1 MAKNKSKKTWPFVL
15 IFVLGFLLMM
25 YPMISNYYYR
35 IEANHEI
42 SDFQDGAKDLDD
54 AEVLRR
60 IELARAYNQTLD
72 PSKLGDPYTE
82 KEKEGVAAYA
92 KMLEVAEKIGFVE
105 VPKIDANLP
114 IYAGTSMEVLD
125 KGCGHLEGTSLPV
138 GGPSTHTVLTAH
150 RGLPRAKMFRELDKL
165 EVGDVFYI
173 HNIQTVLAYKVDR
186 ILTVEPSNF
195 DPILVE
201 EGKDRATLLTCTPY
215 MINSHRLLV
224 QGHRIPYTPPVD
236 EVDNGL
242 PFVNMNYR
250 DALLFALP
258 VFIILLIIYIYQ
270 WRTYRKQRDRVRALY
285 GLTRKDGDGGG
296 KKE

>member
-1 MAKNKSKKTWPFVL
+1 MARSKRKTWPFVV
-15 IFVLGFLLMM
+15 IFILGFLLMM

-35 IEANHEI
+35 IDANREI
-42 SDFQDGAKDLDD
+42 QEFQDGASKLDD
-54 AEVLRR
+54 VEILRR

-82 KEKEGVAAYA
+82 KEKEGIAAYA

-105 VPKIDANLP
+105 IPKIDVNLP

-138 GGPSTHTVLTAH
+138 GGPSTHAVLTAH
-150 RGLPRAKMFRELDKL
+150 RGLPKAKMFRDLDKL
-165 EVGDVFYI
+165 KEGDVFYV

-186 ILTVEPSNF
+186 IMTVEPSNF

-201 EGKDRATLLTCTPY
+201 EGKDYTTLLTCTPY

-224 QGHRIPYTPPVD
+224 RGHRIPYTPPVD
-236 EVDNGL
+236 ESNRGL
-242 PFVNMNYR
+242 PFVNMDFK

-258 VFIILLIIYIYQ
+258 LLILLALIYGYQ
-270 WRTYRKQRDRVRALY
+270 RKQFKKQRARVDALY
-285 GLTRKDGDGGG
+285 GLKK
-296 KKE
+296 KKEEKKDE

>member
-1 MAKNKSKKTWPFVL
+1 MTKNKSKKTWPFVL

-35 IEANHEI
+35 IEANNEI

-60 IELARAYNQTLD
+60 MELARAYNQTLD

-195 DPILVE
+195 EPILVQ

-285 GLTRKDGDGGG
+285 GLTRKDGDGDG

>member
-1 MAKNKSKKTWPFVL
+1 MAKTKRKTWPFAV

-35 IEANHEI
+35 IEANNEI
-42 SDFQDGAKDLDD
+42 QEFQDGANKLDD
-54 AEVLRR
+54 VEILRR

-82 KEKEGVAAYA
+82 KEKEGIAEYA
-92 KMLEVAEKIGFVE
+92 RMLEVAEKIGFVE
-105 VPKIDANLP
+105 IPTIDVNLP

-138 GGPSTHTVLTAH
+138 GGPSTHAVLTAH
-150 RGLPRAKMFRELDKL
+150 RGLPKAKMFRELDKL
-165 EVGDVFYI
+165 KEGDVFYV
-173 HNIQTVLAYKVDR
+173 HNIQTVLAYQVDR
-186 ILTVEPSNF
+186 IMTVEPSNF

-201 EGKDRATLLTCTPY
+201 EGKDYTTLLTCTPY

-224 QGHRIPYTPPVD
+224 RGHRIPYTPPVD
-236 EVDNGL
+236 ESNRGL
-242 PFVNMNYR
+242 PFVNMDFK

-258 VFIILLIIYIYQ
+258 LLILLALIYGYQ
-270 WRTYRKQRDRVRALY
+270 RKQFKKQRARVDALY
-285 GLTRKDGDGGG
+285 GLKK
-296 KKE
+296 KKEEKKDE

>member
-1 MAKNKSKKTWPFVL
+1 MARSKRKTWPFVV
-15 IFVLGFLLMM
+15 IFILGFLLMM

-35 IEANHEI
+35 MDANREI
-42 SDFQDGAKDLDD
+42 QEFQDGAKKLDD
-54 AEVLRR
+54 VEILRR

-82 KEKEGVAAYA
+82 KEKEGIAAYA

-105 VPKIDANLP
+105 IPKIDVNLP

-138 GGPSTHTVLTAH
+138 GGPSTHAVLTAH
-150 RGLPRAKMFRELDKL
+150 RGLPKAKMFRELDKL
-165 EVGDVFYI
+165 KEGDVFYV

-186 ILTVEPSNF
+186 IMTVEPSNF

-201 EGKDRATLLTCTPY
+201 EGKDYTTLLTCTPY

-224 QGHRIPYTPPVD
+224 RGHRIPYTPPVD
-236 EVDNGL
+236 ETNRGL
-242 PFVNMNYR
+242 PFINMDFR

-258 VFIILLIIYIYQ
+258 LLMLLALIYGYQ
-270 WRTYRKQRDRVRALY
+270 RKQFKKQRARVDALY
-285 GLTRKDGDGGG
+285 GLKK
-296 KKE
+296 KKEEKKDE

>member
-1 MAKNKSKKTWPFVL
+1 MLVFIV
-15 IFVLGFLLMM
+15 GFLLMM

-35 IEANHEI
+35 NEANQQITE
-42 SDFQDGAKDLDD
+42 FQDQAKKLEDG
-54 AEVLRR
+54 EILRR
-60 IELARAYNQTLD
+60 MELARAYNQTLD

-105 VPKIDANLP
+105 IPKIDVDLP

-150 RGLPRAKMFRELDKL
+150 RGLPKAKMFRELDKL
-165 EVGDVFYI
+165 KEGDVFYV

-201 EGKDRATLLTCTPY
+201 EGKDYATLLTCTPY

-224 QGHRIPYTPPVD
+224 RGHRIPYTPPVD
-236 EVDNGL
+236 EANRGL
-242 PFVNMNYR
+242 PFVDGNFK

-258 VFIILLIIYIYQ
+258 LFIVLLAIYLYE
-270 WRTYRKQRDRVRALY
+270 RNRYKKQRARVNALY
-285 GLTRKDGDGGG
+285 GLT
-296 KKE
+296 KKESDDDHETKDQ

>member
-1 MAKNKSKKTWPFVL
+1 MARSKRKTWPFVV
-15 IFVLGFLLMM
+15 IFILGFLLMM

-35 IEANHEI
+35 IEANREI
-42 SDFQDGAKDLDD
+42 QEFQDGANKLDD
-54 AEVLRR
+54 VEILRR

-82 KEKEGVAAYA
+82 KEKEGIAAYA

-105 VPKIDANLP
+105 IPKIDVNLP

-138 GGPSTHTVLTAH
+138 GGPSTHAVLTAH
-150 RGLPRAKMFRELDKL
+150 RGLPKAKMFRDLDKL
-165 EVGDVFYI
+165 KEGDVFYV

-186 ILTVEPSNF
+186 IMTVEPSNF

-201 EGKDRATLLTCTPY
+201 EGKDYTTLLTCTPY

-224 QGHRIPYTPPVD
+224 RGHRIPYTPPVD
-236 EVDNGL
+236 ETNRGL
-242 PFVNMNYR
+242 PFINMDFR

-258 VFIILLIIYIYQ
+258 LLILLSLIYGYQ
-270 WRTYRKQRDRVRALY
+270 RKQFKKQRARVDALY
-285 GLTRKDGDGGG
+285 GLKK
-296 KKE
+296 KKEEKDE

>member
-1 MAKNKSKKTWPFVL
+1 MARSKRKTWPFVV
-15 IFVLGFLLMM
+15 IFILGFLLMM

-35 IEANHEI
+35 IDANREI
-42 SDFQDGAKDLDD
+42 QEFQDGANKLDD
-54 AEVLRR
+54 VEILRR

-82 KEKEGVAAYA
+82 KEKEGIAAYA

-105 VPKIDANLP
+105 IPKIDVNLP

-125 KGCGHLEGTSLPV
+125 KGSGHLEGTSLPV
-138 GGPSTHTVLTAH
+138 GGPSTHAVLTAH
-150 RGLPRAKMFRELDKL
+150 RGLPKAKMFRDLDKL
-165 EVGDVFYI
+165 KEGDVFYV

-201 EGKDRATLLTCTPY
+201 EGKDYTTLLTCTPY

-224 QGHRIPYTPPVD
+224 RGHRIPYTPPVD
-236 EVDNGL
+236 ESNRGL
-242 PFVNMNYR
+242 PFVNMDFK

-258 VFIILLIIYIYQ
+258 LLILLALIYGYQ
-270 WRTYRKQRDRVRALY
+270 RKQFKKQRARVDALY
-285 GLTRKDGDGGG
+285 GLKK
-296 KKE
+296 KKEEKKDE

>member
-1 MAKNKSKKTWPFVL
+1 MTKNKSKKTWPFVL

-35 IEANHEI
+35 IEANQEI

-60 IELARAYNQTLD
+60 MELARAYNQTLD

-105 VPKIDANLP
+105 VPKIDVNLP

-285 GLTRKDGDGGG
+285 GLTKKDGDGDG

>member
-1 MAKNKSKKTWPFVL
+1 MARSKRKTWPFVV
-15 IFVLGFLLMM
+15 IFILGFLLMM

-35 IEANHEI
+35 IEANNEI
-42 SDFQDGAKDLDD
+42 QEFQDGANKLDD
-54 AEVLRR
+54 VEILRR

-82 KEKEGVAAYA
+82 KEKEGIAEYA
-92 KMLEVAEKIGFVE
+92 RMLEVAEKIGFVE
-105 VPKIDANLP
+105 IPTIDVNLP

-138 GGPSTHTVLTAH
+138 GGPSTHAVLTAH
-150 RGLPRAKMFRELDKL
+150 RGLPKAKMFRELDKL
-165 EVGDVFYI
+165 KEGDVFYV

-186 ILTVEPSNF
+186 IMTVEPSNF

-201 EGKDRATLLTCTPY
+201 EGKDYTTLLTCTPY

-224 QGHRIPYTPPVD
+224 RGHRIPYTPPVD
-236 EVDNGL
+236 ETNRGL
-242 PFVNMNYR
+242 PFINMDFK

-258 VFIILLIIYIYQ
+258 LLILLALIYGYQ
-270 WRTYRKQRDRVRALY
+270 RKQFKKQRARVDALY
-285 GLTRKDGDGGG
+285 GLKK
-296 KKE
+296 KKEEEKDE

>member
-1 MAKNKSKKTWPFVL
+1 MARSKRKTWPFVV
-15 IFVLGFLLMM
+15 IFILGFLLMM

-35 IEANHEI
+35 IEANREI
-42 SDFQDGAKDLDD
+42 QEFQDGANKLDD
-54 AEVLRR
+54 VEILRR

-82 KEKEGVAAYA
+82 KEKEGIAAYA

-105 VPKIDANLP
+105 IPKIDVNLP

-138 GGPSTHTVLTAH
+138 GGPSTHAVLTAH
-150 RGLPRAKMFRELDKL
+150 RGLPKAKMFRDLDKL
-165 EVGDVFYI
+165 KEGDVFYV

-186 ILTVEPSNF
+186 IMTVEPSNF

-201 EGKDRATLLTCTPY
+201 EGKDYTTLLTCTPY

-224 QGHRIPYTPPVD
+224 RGHRIPYTPPVD
-236 EVDNGL
+236 ESNRGL
-242 PFVNMNYR
+242 PFINMDFR

-258 VFIILLIIYIYQ
+258 LLILLALIYAYQ
-270 WRTYRKQRDRVRALY
+270 RKQFKKQRARVDALY
-285 GLTRKDGDGGG
+285 GLKK
-296 KKE
+296 KKEEKKDE

>member
-1 MAKNKSKKTWPFVL
+1 MASSKRKTWPFVV
-15 IFVLGFLLMM
+15 IFILGFLLMM

-35 IEANHEI
+35 IDANREI
-42 SDFQDGAKDLDD
+42 QEFQDGANKLDD
-54 AEVLRR
+54 VEILRR

-82 KEKEGVAAYA
+82 KEKEGIAAYA

-105 VPKIDANLP
+105 IPKIDVNLP

-138 GGPSTHTVLTAH
+138 GGPSTHAVLTAH
-150 RGLPRAKMFRELDKL
+150 RGLPKAKMFRDLDKL
-165 EVGDVFYI
+165 KEGDVFYV

-186 ILTVEPSNF
+186 IMTVEPSNF

-201 EGKDRATLLTCTPY
+201 EGKDYTTLLTCTPY

-224 QGHRIPYTPPVD
+224 RGHRIPYTPPVD
-236 EVDNGL
+236 ESNRGL
-242 PFVNMNYR
+242 PFINMDFR

-258 VFIILLIIYIYQ
+258 LLILLALIYAYQ
-270 WRTYRKQRDRVRALY
+270 RKQFKKQRARVDALY
-285 GLTRKDGDGGG
+285 GLKK
-296 KKE
+296 KKEEKDE

>member
-1 MAKNKSKKTWPFVL
+1 MARSKRKTWPFVV
-15 IFVLGFLLMM
+15 IFILGFLLMM

-35 IEANHEI
+35 IDANREI
-42 SDFQDGAKDLDD
+42 QEFQDGAKKLDD
-54 AEVLRR
+54 VEILRR

-82 KEKEGVAAYA
+82 KEKEGIAAYA

-105 VPKIDANLP
+105 IPKIDVNLP

-138 GGPSTHTVLTAH
+138 GGPSTHAVLTAH
-150 RGLPRAKMFRELDKL
+150 RGLPKAKMFRDLDKL
-165 EVGDVFYI
+165 KEGDVFYV

-186 ILTVEPSNF
+186 IMTVEPSNF

-201 EGKDRATLLTCTPY
+201 EGKDYTTLLTCTPY

-224 QGHRIPYTPPVD
+224 RGHRIPYTPPVD
-236 EVDNGL
+236 ESNRGL
-242 PFVNMNYR
+242 PFVNMDFK

-258 VFIILLIIYIYQ
+258 LLILLALIYGYQ
-270 WRTYRKQRDRVRALY
+270 RKQFKKQRARVDALY
-285 GLTRKDGDGGG
+285 GLKK
-296 KKE
+296 KKEEKKDE

>member
-1 MAKNKSKKTWPFVL
+1 MARSKRKTWPFVV
-15 IFVLGFLLMM
+15 IFILGFLLMM

-35 IEANHEI
+35 IEANREI
-42 SDFQDGAKDLDD
+42 QEFQDGANKLDD
-54 AEVLRR
+54 VEILRR

-82 KEKEGVAAYA
+82 KEKEGIAAYA

-105 VPKIDANLP
+105 IPKIDVNLP

-138 GGPSTHTVLTAH
+138 GGPSTHAVLTAH
-150 RGLPRAKMFRELDKL
+150 RGLPKAKMFRDLDKL
-165 EVGDVFYI
+165 KEGDVFYV

-186 ILTVEPSNF
+186 IMTVEPSNF

-201 EGKDRATLLTCTPY
+201 EGKDYTTLLTCTPY

-224 QGHRIPYTPPVD
+224 RGHRIPYTPPVD
-236 EVDNGL
+236 ETNRGL
-242 PFVNMNYR
+242 PFVNMDFK

-258 VFIILLIIYIYQ
+258 LLILLALIYGYQ
-270 WRTYRKQRDRVRALY
+270 RKQFKKQRARVDALY
-285 GLTRKDGDGGG
+285 GLKK
-296 KKE
+296 KKEEEKDE

>member
-1 MAKNKSKKTWPFVL
+1 MARSKRKTWPFVV
-15 IFVLGFLLMM
+15 IFILGFLLMM

-35 IEANHEI
+35 IEANNEI
-42 SDFQDGAKDLDD
+42 QEFQDGAKKLDD
-54 AEVLRR
+54 VEILRR

-82 KEKEGVAAYA
+82 KEKEGIAAYA

-105 VPKIDANLP
+105 IPKIDVNLP

-138 GGPSTHTVLTAH
+138 GGPSTHAVLTAH
-150 RGLPRAKMFRELDKL
+150 RGLPKAKMFRDLDKL
-165 EVGDVFYI
+165 KEGDVFYV

-186 ILTVEPSNF
+186 IMTVEPSNF

-201 EGKDRATLLTCTPY
+201 EGKDYTTLLTCTPY

-224 QGHRIPYTPPVD
+224 RGHRIPYTPPVD
-236 EVDNGL
+236 ETNRGL
-242 PFVNMNYR
+242 PFVNMDFK

-258 VFIILLIIYIYQ
+258 LLILLALIYGYQ
-270 WRTYRKQRDRVRALY
+270 RKQFKKQRARVDALY
-285 GLTRKDGDGGG
+285 GLKK
-296 KKE
+296 KKEEKKDE

>member
-1 MAKNKSKKTWPFVL
+1 MARSKRKTWPFVV
-15 IFVLGFLLMM
+15 IFILGFLLMM
-25 YPMISNYYYR
+25 YPLISNYYYR
-35 IEANHEI
+35 IDANREI
-42 SDFQDGAKDLDD
+42 QEFQDGAKKLDD
-54 AEVLRR
+54 VEILRR

-82 KEKEGVAAYA
+82 KEKEGIAAYA

-105 VPKIDANLP
+105 IPKIDVNLP

-138 GGPSTHTVLTAH
+138 GGTSTHAVLTAH
-150 RGLPRAKMFRELDKL
+150 RGLPKAKMFRELDKL
-165 EVGDVFYI
+165 KEGDVFYV

-186 ILTVEPSNF
+186 IMTVEPSNF

-201 EGKDRATLLTCTPY
+201 EGKDYTTLLTCTPY

-224 QGHRIPYTPPVD
+224 RGHRIPYTPPVD
-236 EVDNGL
+236 ETNRGL
-242 PFVNMNYR
+242 PFINMDFK

-258 VFIILLIIYIYQ
+258 LLILLALIYGYQ
-270 WRTYRKQRDRVRALY
+270 RKQFKKQRARVDALY
-285 GLTRKDGDGGG
+285 GLKK
-296 KKE
+296 KKEEKKDE